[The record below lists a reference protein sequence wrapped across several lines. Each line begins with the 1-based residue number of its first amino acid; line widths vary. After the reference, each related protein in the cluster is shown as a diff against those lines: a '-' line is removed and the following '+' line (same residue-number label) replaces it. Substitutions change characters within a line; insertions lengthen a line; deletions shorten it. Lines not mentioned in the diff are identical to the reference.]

1 MNPAWII
8 TGIVLFGGMTAAGVS
23 LYLKRRKESQVF
35 DPFANAET
43 RPSLADAENDENQ
56 AQNI

>member
-8 TGIVLFGGMTAAGVS
+8 TGMILFGGMAAAGVS

-35 DPFANAET
+35 DPFEDARIE
-43 RPSLADAENDENQ
+43 PSLAEPEKDKNQ
-56 AQNI
+56 AQS